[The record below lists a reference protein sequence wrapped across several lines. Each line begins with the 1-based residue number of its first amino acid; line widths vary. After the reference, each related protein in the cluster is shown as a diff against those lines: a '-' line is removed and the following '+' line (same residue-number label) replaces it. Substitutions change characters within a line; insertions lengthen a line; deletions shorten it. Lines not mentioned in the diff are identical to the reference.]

1 MKKKVEKADDVQERS
16 NWLRAKMIKIF
27 NANRTPKCTPH
38 FCCWGG
44 CNMKCTRILS
54 GLTFASIVQNDD
66 GKQAETFWLIS
77 LSYSRARYT
86 KAIKKIQSQKES
98 RGLFTRTH
106 ITHLYARISCVC
118 MYNRHWCRIRNY
130 QMPYTLYPYINRKL
144 SQNASQNTSTENNSS
159 IFFCYCLFPFFFR
172 TEGSKRWLPVTVAID
187 KYSPISIW
195 ILAKVELFESHSRST
210 DLFGVSNADTKTN
223 HSLCVCMRA

>member
-1 MKKKVEKADDVQERS
+1 MTSSASNSNVAEWHFAHNQAQKEYMKKKVEKADDVQERS

-86 KAIKKIQSQKES
+86 KAIKKNTKPKRIE
-98 RGLFTRTH
+98 GVIYPNAHNTFIRTY
-106 ITHLYARISCVC
+106 ILCLYV
-118 MYNRHWCRIRNY
+118 
-130 QMPYTLYPYINRKL
+130 
-144 SQNASQNTSTENNSS
+144 
-159 IFFCYCLFPFFFR
+159 
-172 TEGSKRWLPVTVAID
+172 
-187 KYSPISIW
+187 
-195 ILAKVELFESHSRST
+195 
-210 DLFGVSNADTKTN
+210 
-223 HSLCVCMRA
+223 